1 MTWWTRCKE
10 PNSLLQL
17 PPTAW
22 QSVSLLCWQFSV
34 MSIQYL
40 LQALGGKSSPALGK
54 GCVHLETIML
64 CKSKVFLQLSPPI
77 HLSISIVSGTSSNL
91 FTFQDASYSVQS
103 IFVLYHQKASLFYDG
118 CLWLLKIISPF
129 PHFTA
134 LLNPNAFLSPFNLL
148 TLCTFWDERLIFF
161 LIFEFYLSCC

>member
-17 PPTAW
+17 PPTAG

-34 MSIQYL
+34 MSIQHL

-64 CKSKVFLQLSPPI
+64 CKSKAFLQPCPPI
-77 HLSISIVSGTSSNL
+77 HLSISIVFGTSSNL
-91 FTFQDASYSVQS
+91 FTFQDASYGVQS
-103 IFVLYHQKASLFYDG
+103 ILILYHQKASLFYDG
-118 CLWLLKIISPF
+118 CLRLLKIISPF

-148 TLCTFWDERLIFF
+148 TLFTFWDERLIFS
-161 LIFEFYLSCC
+161 LYLNFI

>member
-17 PPTAW
+17 PPTAG

-34 MSIQYL
+34 MSIQHL

-64 CKSKVFLQLSPPI
+64 CESKAFLQLCPPI
-77 HLSISIVSGTSSNL
+77 HLSISIVFGTSSNL
-91 FTFQDASYSVQS
+91 FTFQDALYGVQS
-103 IFVLYHQKASLFYDG
+103 ILVLYHQKASLFYDG
-118 CLWLLKIISPF
+118 CLRLLKIISPF

-134 LLNPNAFLSPFNLL
+134 SLNPNAFLSPFNLL
-148 TLCTFWDERLIFF
+148 TLFTFWDERLIFS
-161 LIFEFYLSCC
+161 LYLNFI